1 MKTWFFS
8 LTRAKQIVFSVLT
21 AHTLCVLLLLINHM
35 WTTKRTQNTF
45 TVHTVRL
52 TPALQQ
58 PPVVAT
64 ASTQRPVA
72 AVSGPS
78 PTKKPTSAPTKKTT
92 SIPKTKPSLKPTAPT
107 PTQAAQPAP
116 ISAPKPTLTV
126 PVLSLPSPS
135 SSSTSSTTTTTSSS
149 SSPTETIGAF
159 LRDCLE
165 LPEFGEV
172 KLRLTLDKSGR
183 LLDLEIL
190 EAKSEKNAQFLK
202 NRLPE
207 LEFPWLNENTT
218 VTIVF
223 RNV

>member
-8 LTRAKQIVFSVLT
+8 LTRAKQIVLSVLT
-21 AHTLCVLLLLINHM
+21 AHTLCVLSLLINHV
-35 WTTKRTQNTF
+35 WTTKKSQNTF

-78 PTKKPTSAPTKKTT
+78 PTKKPSTAPTKKTT
-92 SIPKTKPSLKPTAPT
+92 STPKTKPS
-107 PTQAAQPAP
+107 
-116 ISAPKPTLTV
+116 PKPVTAAPPLPEPVKPALTV
-126 PVLSLPSPS
+126 PVLSLPTPS
-135 SSSTSSTTTTTSSS
+135 STPTPSTPTTTTSSL
-149 SSPTETIGAF
+149 SPTETIGTF

>member
-8 LTRAKQIVFSVLT
+8 LTKAKQIVCAVLT
-21 AHTLCVLLLLINHM
+21 AHTICVLFLLINHV
-35 WTTKRTQNTF
+35 WTTKKSQNTF

-72 AVSGPS
+72 VVSGPS
-78 PTKKPTSAPTKKTT
+78 PTKKPTTSTTKKTT
-92 SIPKTKPSLKPTAPT
+92 TAPKTKPSLKPTAPV
-107 PTQAAQPAP
+107 
-116 ISAPKPTLTV
+116 SVKPTLTV
-126 PVLSLPSPS
+126 PVLSIPTP
-135 SSSTSSTTTTTSSS
+135 TPTPDSSTTTSSF
-149 SSPTETIGAF
+149 SPTEIIGTF